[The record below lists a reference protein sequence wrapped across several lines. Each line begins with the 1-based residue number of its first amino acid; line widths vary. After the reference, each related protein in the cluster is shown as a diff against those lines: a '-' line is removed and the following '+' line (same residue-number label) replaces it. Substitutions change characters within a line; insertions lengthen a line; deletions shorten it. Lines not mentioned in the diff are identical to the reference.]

1 MKFYYPRFLKTNPS
15 FIGLSIIDLFVLVG
29 ALILSVLFNL
39 GSVGSLLMIVGA
51 IGVFKFVI
59 LKFPPHY
66 LGLFFT
72 KTETLKWKEKIKVM
86 MKGTL
91 NGVLI

>member
-15 FIGLSIIDLFVLVG
+15 FIGLSIFDLFVMVG
-29 ALILSVLFNL
+29 ALVMSVIFNF
-39 GSVGSLLMIVGA
+39 GSLGSLLMIVGA
-51 IGVFKFVI
+51 IGCFKFVT

-66 LGLFFT
+66 FGLFFT
-72 KTETLKWKEKIKVM
+72 KAETLKWKAKVKVVM
-86 MKGTL
+86 NRTL

>member
-1 MKFYYPRFLKTNPS
+1 MKFVYPRFLKSNPS

-39 GSVGSLLMIVGA
+39 GSLGSLLMIVAA
-51 IGVFKFVI
+51 ISIFKVVT
-59 LKFPPHY
+59 LKFPQHY
-66 LGLFFT
+66 FSLFFT
-72 KTETLKWKEKIKVM
+72 KTETLKWKTKIKVM
-86 MKGTL
+86 M